1 MFRALCI
8 FLVCVT
14 MNSKG
19 QTVNGKSQNSMF
31 IAKTGDGMQK
41 SNKNRKALSE
51 RIKIMKTEKK
61 KNFFF

>member
-1 MFRALCI
+1 
-8 FLVCVT
+8 

-51 RIKIMKTEKK
+51 RIKNNE
-61 KNFFF
+61 N

>member
-1 MFRALCI
+1 
-8 FLVCVT
+8 
-14 MNSKG
+14 MNSKE

-51 RIKIMKTEKK
+51 RIKNNE
-61 KNFFF
+61 N